1 MARSVSLPN
10 NCAFVEYNACEFEDS
25 FEFDM
30 AVEGLQSALCAAFPS
45 VSECDEWVGRED
57 RAVAEN
63 KYAYFGVSEYCGLVA
78 VWCAAKEPGYY
89 SNAGF
94 EGLRDR
100 WIEQIGAKF
109 SKVARGS
116 FGQAL
121 VQVGR
126 FSNGEAFFQAAAG
139 ENKGDMGLG
148 FSSKEGWI

>member
-10 NCAFVEYNACEFEDS
+10 NTEYVEYNACEFEDS

-30 AVEGLQSALCAAFPS
+30 AVEGLQDALQEVFPS
-45 VSECDEWVGRED
+45 VSACNEWVGRED

-78 VWCAAKEPGYY
+78 VWCAAKEASYY
-89 SNAGF
+89 DNAGF

-100 WIEQIGAKF
+100 WISQIGDKF
-109 SKVARGS
+109 RKTARGS

-121 VQVGR
+121 VKTGS

-139 ENKGDMGLG
+139 ANKGELGLG
-148 FSSKEGWI
+148 YSSKEGWI